1 MFRYIRYKHNN
12 IKHLFLN
19 EVIFIDYVKSKKNIV
34 DLLTK
39 ILIEELVYSSSR
51 RMIIKSVKEKEY
63 QDGNPT

>member
-1 MFRYIRYKHNN
+1 MFRYIRHKHNN

-39 ILIEELVYSSSR
+39 ILIEELVYSSSK
-51 RMIIKSVKEKEY
+51 RMILKSVKEKEY